1 MSARLAVRWRQRAA
15 CRGVDP
21 ELFFP
26 VGTTGP
32 VVEWQTAAAK
42 AVCAGCPVIDACR
55 GWALATREPFGIW
68 GGLSEQERRAPHA
81 RPAAGVRPVPV
92 RRWPLVAAQACYL
105 CVGNPGPD
113 GCRRCGGT
121 GVDPGVARGGAA

>member
-1 MSARLAVRWRQRAA
+1 MNAVPAVHWRQRAA
-15 CRGVDP
+15 CARVDP

-32 VVEWQTAAAK
+32 ALAQTAAAK
-42 AVCAGCPVIDACR
+42 AVCGHCPVIGACR
-55 GWALATREPFGIW
+55 GWALATREPSGIW
-68 GGLSEQERRAPHA
+68 GGLSEQERRALLA
-81 RPAAGVRPVPV
+81 RPAAGVRPVPT
-92 RRWPLVAAQACYL
+92 RRWPLVAAEKCYL
-105 CVGNPGPD
+105 CVGEPGPG